1 VFILCVHIEVQI
13 IIVFCRNLGAVS
25 VLINV
30 TVIIAFIVIV
40 QDC

>member
-1 VFILCVHIEVQI
+1 VCVHIEVKI
-13 IIVFCRNLGAVS
+13 IVVFCRNLGAVS

-30 TVIIAFIVIV
+30 TVIIAIIVIV